1 MLLRVILPAVG
12 MCVAEWDSRT
22 SSLSLPNMHML
33 CNVPRHVQEVE
44 DDGDDGGELDEEDL
58 SCLDE
63 DLLAAAADLLPAL
76 AASMGPAAY
85 APVFISTHAAPLLGR
100 LKPQQPLGLRAIA
113 AGAVAEVAEVLG
125 AHMGGV
131 VAQALPLLLRELQA
145 DDDINRQNAAYC
157 AGLLVQASPEQAG
170 PFLPQVLTALH
181 TFFRGDEAS
190 GARDN
195 ATGAVGRIML
205 AVPQALPLG
214 QVLPVYLGALPLQ
227 VGGSTGRGHGCG

>member
-1 MLLRVILPAVG
+1 MCLRPL
-12 MCVAEWDSRT
+12 
-22 SSLSLPNMHML
+22 
-33 CNVPRHVQEVE
+33 QEVE
-44 DDGDDGGELDEEDL
+44 DDGDEGGELDEEDL

-85 APVFISTHAAPLLGR
+85 APVFASTHAEPLLGR

-113 AGAVAEVAEVLG
+113 AGAAAEVAEVLG

-157 AGLLVQASPEQAG
+157 TGLLVQASPEQAG
-170 PFLPQVLTALH
+170 PFLRSHRTMRRVHQEHLDMPKKK
-181 TFFRGDEAS
+181 
-190 GARDN
+190 N
-195 ATGAVGRIML
+195 
-205 AVPQALPLG
+205 PP
-214 QVLPVYLGALPLQ
+214 VLP
-227 VGGSTGRGHGCG
+227 GGLARSDSGLRLVRAARHDQKLCCRPTP